1 MGIMTM
7 ETLNLRDVQ
16 GIIVYGYGKLAAA
29 CFILLQV
36 TDADAAK
43 PWLGRLANRITNAEA
58 NPSQVVQ
65 ETCLNIAFTRDGL
78 EALGLDRQ
86 TLETFANEFQ
96 EGITG
101 TEHRQRILG
110 DQGESAPE
118 FWRWGGPTPPPVH
131 ILLMLYAIDEATLN
145 SFYELQAQDFASSG
159 IAQIDKLET
168 YRLPKRGE
176 HFGFRDDI
184 ADPIIAD
191 TNRQGTPENTINAG
205 EFILGYAN
213 GYGQYTNSPAVNAE
227 QDPGNF
233 LAPALN
239 RSELR
244 DFGRNG
250 SYLVFRQLSQD
261 VRLFWQFLDEATRSD
276 GSSNPEARLKLAAKM
291 VGRWPSGAPLAIS
304 PQQDSPE
311 LAEKNDFLYHDIDAE
326 GFKCPFGAHIRRM
339 NPRDSL
345 QPDSGSKESLDRV
358 NRHRIL
364 RRGRSYGRPLAASM
378 HPDEIL
384 AAADSEEERGLHFI
398 CFNANISRQ
407 FEFIQHTWVNNPK
420 FNGLYDEDDPLIG
433 DRNPGQ
439 DVRDSSSDRFTVQAA
454 PVRQR
459 VRGLPRFVQVR
470 GGAYF
475 FMPSINA
482 VRFLASLS

>member
-1 MGIMTM
+1 M
-7 ETLNLRDVQ
+7 ETLNLRDIQ

-29 CFILLQV
+29 CFVLLRV
-36 TDADAAK
+36 SDAREVK
-43 PWLGRLANRITNAEA
+43 LWLGRLANEITNAEK
-58 NPSQVVQ
+58 NPSEIAQ
-65 ETCLNIAFTRDGL
+65 ETCLNIAFTCDGL

-86 TLETFANEFQ
+86 TLEMFANEFQ
-96 EGITG
+96 EGMTG

-110 DQGESAPE
+110 DRGESAPE
-118 FWRWGGPTPPPVH
+118 HWRWGGSTPPVH

-145 SFYELQAQDFASSG
+145 LFYELQAQDFASSG

-184 ADPIIAD
+184 ADPVIAG
-191 TNRQGTPENTINAG
+191 TNRQGAPENTINAG

-213 GYGQYTNSPAVNAE
+213 GYGQYTNSPAVSAE
-227 QDPGNF
+227 RDPGNF
-233 LAPALN
+233 LTPALN
-239 RSELR
+239 RLELR

-261 VRLFWQFLDEATRSD
+261 VRLFWKFVDEATQSD

-291 VGRWPSGAPLAIS
+291 VGRWPSGVPLAVS
-304 PQQDSPE
+304 PEQQDRPD
-311 LAEKNDFLYHDIDAE
+311 LAEKNDFLYHDIDAA

-345 QPDSGSKESLDRV
+345 QPDSGSKESLERA

-364 RRGRSYGRPLAASM
+364 RRGRSYGRPLAESM

-384 AAADSEEERGLHFI
+384 AAADSGEERGLHFI
-398 CFNANISRQ
+398 CFNANIGRQ
-407 FEFIQHTWVNNPK
+407 FEFIQHTWANNPK
-420 FNGLYDEDDPLIG
+420 FNGLYDEGDPLIG
-433 DRNPGQ
+433 DRNPNQ
-439 DVRDSSSDRFTVQAA
+439 DVRDSSSDKFTVQAT

-459 VRGLPRFVQVR
+459 VSDLPRFVQVR

-475 FMPSINA
+475 FMPGINA
-482 VRFLASLS
+482 VRFLASLP

>member
-1 MGIMTM
+1 MTM
-7 ETLNLRDVQ
+7 ETLDLRDIQ

-29 CFILLQV
+29 CFVLLQV

-43 PWLGRLANRITNAEA
+43 PWLGKLADLITNAEA
-58 NPSQVVQ
+58 NPSQVAR
-65 ETCLNIAFTRDGL
+65 ETCLNVAFTHSGL

-86 TLETFANEFQ
+86 TLGTFANEFQ
-96 EGITG
+96 EGMTG

-110 DQGESAPE
+110 DWGESAPE
-118 FWRWGGPTPPPVH
+118 YWQWGGPNRPAVH
-131 ILLMLYAIDEATLN
+131 LLLMLYALDDATLN
-145 SFYELQAQDFASSG
+145 SFYEHHAQDFASSG
-159 IAQIDKLET
+159 LVPLNKLET

-184 ADPIIAD
+184 ADPAIAG
-191 TNRQGTPENTINAG
+191 TNQQGTPENTINAG
-205 EFILGYAN
+205 EFILGHPN
-213 GYGQYTNSPAVNAE
+213 GYGQYTNSPTVGAE
-227 QDPGNF
+227 RDLGKF

-244 DFGRNG
+244 DLGRNG

-261 VRLFWQFLDEATRSD
+261 VRSFWQFLDGATQSN
-276 GSSNPEARLKLAAKM
+276 GGSNPEARLKLAAKM
-291 VGRWPSGAPLAIS
+291 VGRWPSGAPLVAS
-304 PQQDSPE
+304 PQQENPD
-311 LAEKNDFLYHDIDAE
+311 LAEKNDFLYHDTDAN

-339 NPRDSL
+339 NPRDAL
-345 QPDSGSKESLDRV
+345 QPDSGSQESLDRV

-364 RRGRSYGRPLAASM
+364 RRGRSYGRPLAPSM
-378 HPDEIL
+378 LPEDIL
-384 AAADSEEERGLHFI
+384 AAGESAEERGLHFI

-407 FEFIQHTWVNNPK
+407 FEFIQHAWANNPK

-433 DRNPGQ
+433 DRNPSQ
-439 DVRDSSSDRFTVQAA
+439 DARDARSNRFTVQST

-459 VRGLPRFVQVR
+459 LSDLPRFVRVR

-475 FMPSINA
+475 FMPSIHA
-482 VRFLASLS
+482 VRFLASLP